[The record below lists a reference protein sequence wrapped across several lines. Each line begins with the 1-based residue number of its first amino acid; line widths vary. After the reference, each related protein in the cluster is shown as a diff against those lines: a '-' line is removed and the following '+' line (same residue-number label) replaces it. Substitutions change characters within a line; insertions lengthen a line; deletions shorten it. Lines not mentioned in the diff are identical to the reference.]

1 MIIVSYLLIILMA
14 SLPIK
19 TIINWLFPIKKIKT
33 SSTIKAG
40 SSMTT
45 FICIHLLHFLIGYG
59 GCILAQRLFYYED
72 PTLNYLAIGVLALGY
87 FWSFLKKLNPAGN
100 IAPFIVGILTFFS
113 SHYLWFFPL
122 ISLCIILLINH
133 VTMGIFLS
141 LLTCYAGLILFDIS
155 EAFIIINTMLII
167 LFILRKNNSLID
179 FFSST
184 PKTLLQR
191 FKTRNTFHQK

>member
-72 PTLNYLAIGVLALGY
+72 PTLNYLAIGILALGY
-87 FWSFLKKLNPAGN
+87 FWSFFKKLNPAGN
-100 IAPFIVGILTFFS
+100 IVPFILGILTFFS

-122 ISLCIILLINH
+122 ISICIILLINH

-141 LLTCYAGLILFDIS
+141 LLTCYAGLILFNIS

-167 LFILRKNNSLID
+167 LFILRKNTGLID

-191 FKTRNTFHQK
+191 FKTRNTFH

>member
-1 MIIVSYLLIILMA
+1 MIIVSYLLIILIA

-59 GCILAQRLFYYED
+59 GCALAQRLFFYED

-87 FWSFLKKLNPAGN
+87 FWSFLKKLNPAGS
-100 IAPFIVGILTFFS
+100 IVPFIVGILTFFS

-122 ISLCIILLINH
+122 ISILIILLINH

-141 LLTCYAGLILFDIS
+141 LLTCYAGLIFFDIS
-155 EAFIIINTMLII
+155 EAFIIINTILVI
-167 LFILRKNNSLID
+167 LFILRKNNGLID

-191 FKTRNTFHQK
+191 FKTRNTFH

>member
-1 MIIVSYLLIILMA
+1 MA